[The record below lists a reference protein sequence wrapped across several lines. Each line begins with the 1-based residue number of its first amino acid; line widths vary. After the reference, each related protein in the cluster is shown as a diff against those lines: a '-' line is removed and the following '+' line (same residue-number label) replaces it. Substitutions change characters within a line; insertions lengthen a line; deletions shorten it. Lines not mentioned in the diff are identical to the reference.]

1 MLARLCPFARPS
13 QPASP
18 LWLKRK
24 RKLFFKDLRTLSSSS
39 TGSHSREMKWNR
51 INMLEGSDVSI
62 KPYLSSNSSCSP
74 NARDALWM
82 NREPAAHGISSVSSF
97 RTWFL
102 GAEVIKKAVSVEP
115 SHSDYRPSKCHTI
128 PNLLC
133 PKYSSL
139 GSRIWRLAMGC
150 VQKLYNISH
159 RKIKVDSST

>member
-1 MLARLCPFARPS
+1 MIE
-13 QPASP
+13 
-18 LWLKRK
+18 KK
-24 RKLFFKDLRTLSSSS
+24 KEIIFKDLRTLSSGS

-62 KPYLSSNSSCSP
+62 KTYLSSNSSCSP

-102 GAEVIKKAVSVEP
+102 GVGGEVIKKAVSVEP

-139 GSRIWRLAMGC
+139 GSRIWKLAMGC

-159 RKIKVDSST
+159 RKIKVESNS